1 MVTVV
6 PPYLSGPFFSL
17 QLRQNVLSG
26 WVSGDSAPGGS
37 LHVTIED
44 DGAAGHG
51 PHGPVAMDFFEQDA
65 DTVAEGVWN
74 GQRVHLVFGEQGLR
88 GTVADKDSGRGAD
101 KRDSWCQYVLDHADG
116 PRTFTG
122 VSICAGLPQQTRL
135 DVPPAA
141 LSFLRRPEL
150 VTLLVVLLS
159 APPLA
164 VAEGYTPLG
173 PDRVGEDGLRPTEP
187 ERGRIGT
194 L

>member
-26 WVSGDSAPGGS
+26 WVSGDTAPGGS

-101 KRDSWCQYVLDHADG
+101 KRGSWCQYVLDHADG

-159 APPLA
+159 SPPLA

-173 PDRVGEDGLRPTEP
+173 PEADQFGVESVR
-187 ERGRIGT
+187 
-194 L
+194 